1 MNISVGIGMKIRILL
16 AIALMLSCLV
26 IMGMATDGKSGITA
40 EQAMKNLVE
49 GNARFV
55 SNQATH
61 PNQAAK
67 RRVEVV
73 SGQHPF
79 AIIVGCSDSRV
90 PPEVLFDQGIGDLFV
105 VRTAGQVMDDVTIGS
120 IEYAVEHLNVPLIVV
135 LGHDACG
142 AVKATIEGGTAPG
155 HLGSL
160 VEFIKPAVDE
170 AKASGNESQLLNSS
184 IDINVRNIV
193 NELSATK
200 PILSSKIKEGKL
212 KIVGARYLL
221 NSGTVKFN

>member
-1 MNISVGIGMKIRILL
+1 MKICILL
-16 AIALMLSCLV
+16 AIALMLFSFV
-26 IMGMATDGKSGITA
+26 ITGMATDGKSGITA
-40 EQAMKNLVE
+40 EQAMKKLVE

-55 SNQATH
+55 SNQVTH
-61 PNQAAK
+61 PNQAAE
-67 RRVEVV
+67 RRAEVV

-120 IEYAVEHLNVPLIVV
+120 IEYAAEHLSVPLIVV

-142 AVKATIEGGTAPG
+142 AVKATIEGGVAPG

-160 VEFIKPAVDE
+160 VEFIKPAVDS
-170 AKASGNESQLLNSS
+170 AKASGNESQLLNNS

-193 NELSATK
+193 DKLSAAK
-200 PILSSKIKEGKL
+200 PILSSKVKDGKL
-212 KIVGARYLL
+212 KVVGARYLL
-221 NSGTVKFN
+221 SNGAVKFY

>member
-1 MNISVGIGMKIRILL
+1 MKIRILL

-26 IMGMATDGKSGITA
+26 ITGMATDGKSGITA
-40 EQAMKNLVE
+40 EQAMQKLVE
-49 GNARFV
+49 GNSRFV

-67 RRVEVV
+67 RRAEVV

-221 NSGTVKFN
+221 NSGAVKFY